1 MTSFPRNKRGDFHC
15 ALYIF
20 MMQNT
25 STRRFAYSAPR
36 GAQQSWE
43 LDQQRQWEQ
52 MYDEAHAYVASRYT
66 TPVGSRYSAQGSRF
80 GR

>member
-1 MTSFPRNKRGDFHC
+1 
-15 ALYIF
+15 

-25 STRRFAYSAPR
+25 RTRRFSYSAPSSV
-36 GAQQSWE
+36 QNSWE

-52 MYDEAHAYVASRYT
+52 RYDEVHAYVASRYT
-66 TPVGSRYSAQGSRF
+66 TPVGSRYSARSSRF